1 MRLPPI
7 LRSFH
12 FRILALVLILVTAVA
27 LAMTSAVVIK
37 AHGEVGGQ
45 AASKVESAAATAR
58 EVLSF
63 RGEQLSNA
71 SDVLTSDFGFKEAIA
86 SGDRQ
91 TLKSAMDNHRA
102 RIGADVL
109 IVLDRDGQVVES
121 TQPALSAH
129 TRIVLEE
136 LVRGDTDSALLRL
149 YRLIEGR
156 PYQLVLSPVLAPD
169 LIGWTAI
176 GFALDDKVAADMAR
190 LLGVQVTFVARDGTA
205 TFVASSLPR
214 DRRPAFV
221 DVATLASDS
230 PSLVHTNGDS
240 IMTWAHAIRSG
251 NAELRL
257 VLQESI
263 DSALRPYLQLR
274 RSMIEIGLAVL
285 ACALALAAML
295 SRSATRPLD
304 DLTRAAARLEAGDYS
319 TPVPPAST
327 HEIARVAGAFNA
339 MRGAVAERERVIR
352 HQAVHDPLTD
362 LLTRVGIT
370 EQLDQTI
377 ENARRDT
384 RPVTVFII
392 HLQQFHD
399 IVGSYGHA
407 VADLALMQVAHRL
420 LSRIGSSNR
429 VARIGTDEFL
439 LILEHVDGDQALA
452 AASGIIEQLR
462 VRFEYQGVYL
472 QLEARIGIAVFPQDG
487 DTAADLLRRADLA
500 LFRAGESGLP
510 VGRYLPGDDQK
521 QQHRLAVLGD
531 LRRAISANELE
542 LHFQPKVLLQTGTVS
557 GCEALV
563 RWRHPTKGL
572 IPPNDFIVYAERTGM
587 ICALTSC
594 VLEAAFRQQRR
605 WQDGGTVLD
614 MAINISAA
622 DLADSA
628 FADSVVALLSK
639 SGVDPVRIVLEV
651 TESGVMK
658 DLQNTRRVMEELRVL
673 GIRFSIDDFGTGYSS
688 LAHLRSLPVDEI
700 KIDRS
705 FVKELDRENADDVIL
720 RSTIELGH
728 AMNLKVVAEGVETQF
743 AMQALARFGCD
754 LVQGYFISKPLPEPT
769 FDHWLTNRS
778 IVAVADTT
786 PNALMHGRRLLGT

>member
-1 MRLPPI
+1 MPFI

-45 AASKVESAAATAR
+45 AASKLESAAATAR
-58 EVLSF
+58 EVLRF
-63 RGEQLSNA
+63 RGDQLSSA

-91 TLKSAMDNHRA
+91 TLKSAMDNHRS

-109 IVLDRDGQVVES
+109 IVLDRDGRVVDS
-121 TQPALSAH
+121 TQPTLSSQTHAD
-129 TRIVLEE
+129 LED
-136 LVRGDTDSALLRL
+136 LVSSDADSALLRL
-149 YRLIEGR
+149 YRLINGH
-156 PYQLVLSPVLAPD
+156 PYQLVISPVLAPD
-169 LIGWTAI
+169 PIGWTAI
-176 GFALDDKVAADMAR
+176 GFALDDKVATDMAR
-190 LLGVQVTFVARDGTA
+190 LLGVQVSFVAQEGA
-205 TFVASSLPR
+205 SYFVASSLPQEL
-214 DRRPAFV
+214 RPAFV
-221 DVATLASDS
+221 DVAKLASDS
-230 PSLVHTNGDS
+230 PSLVQTNNDS
-240 IMTWAHAIRSG
+240 VMTWAHTIRSG
-251 NAELRL
+251 NGGLRL

-285 ACALALAAML
+285 AFALAFAALL

-319 TPVPPAST
+319 TPVPSAST
-327 HEIARVAGAFNA
+327 HEISRVAAAFNA

-370 EQLDQTI
+370 EQLDQAI
-377 ENARRDT
+377 ENARRNAM
-384 RPVTVFII
+384 PVSGCII

-407 VADLALMQVAHRL
+407 AADLALIEVAHRL
-420 LSRIGSSNR
+420 ISHIGGSDR

-439 LILEHVDGDQALA
+439 LILEGVDADQALA
-452 AASGIIEQLR
+452 AAQEVNEKLQ
-462 VRFEYQGVYL
+462 VPFEYQGVSL
-472 QLEARIGIAVFPQDG
+472 QLETRIGVAVFPDDG
-487 DTAADLLRRADLA
+487 ETAADLLRRADLA
-500 LFRAGESGLP
+500 LFRAGETGLS
-510 VGRYLPGDDQK
+510 VGRYVAGDDQT
-521 QQHRLAVLGD
+521 QRHRLAVLGD
-531 LRRAISANELE
+531 LRRAIAANELE
-542 LHFQPKVLLQTGTVS
+542 LHFQPKIALPLDTVS

-587 ICALTSC
+587 ICALTAW
-594 VLEAAFRQQRR
+594 VLEAAFRHQRR
-605 WQDGGTVLD
+605 WQEGGTPLD

-622 DLADSA
+622 DLADPA
-628 FADSVVALLSK
+628 FTDSVVSLLRK
-639 SGVDPVRIVLEV
+639 TGADPSRIVLEV
-651 TESGVMK
+651 TESGAMK
-658 DLQNTRRVMEELRVL
+658 DLQHTRRIMEELRVL

-705 FVKELDRENADDVIL
+705 FVRELDRENADDVIL
-720 RSTIELGH
+720 RSTINLGH
-728 AMNLKVVAEGVETQF
+728 AMNLKVVAEGVETV
-743 AMQALARFGCD
+743 AALQALAHFGCD
-754 LVQGYFISKPLPEPT
+754 LVQGYFISKPLPEAM
-769 FDHWLTNRS
+769 FDQWLVNRS
-778 IVAVADTT
+778 AVAVAGAAPTAVIHD
-786 PNALMHGRRLLGT
+786 RRLLGT